1 MRKIVEIKNLVKS
14 YGGKDYQ
21 TKVLKNINLDIYEN
35 DFIAIMG
42 PSGAG
47 KSTLL
52 NMLSTLD
59 KPTRGEII
67 IDGEDITKVNN
78 KRLSKIRQE
87 KIGFI
92 FQDYNLLDNMTLQD
106 NIALPLSLNGKR
118 SREIIE
124 KTKQLA
130 SLFGLSEHLNKYP
143 YQLSG
148 GQKQRGASARALIT
162 NPRIIFA
169 DEPTGALDSKSSKDL
184 LISLKKANESG
195 NATIL
200 MVTHDPFSAS
210 FCERIL
216 FLKDGKLFNE
226 IFKGEK
232 SRKEFFNEILDILT
246 LLGGELGNVR

>member
-124 KTKQLA
+124 KTKQMA

-169 DEPTGALDSKSSKDL
+169 DEPTGALDYQTGKAILGL
-184 LISLKKANESG
+184 LREMCDKYTMTVIV
-195 NATIL
+195 I
-200 MVTHDPFSAS
+200 THNSALAPMAD
-210 FCERIL
+210 RI
-216 FLKDGKLFNE
+216 
-226 IFKGEK
+226 IH
-232 SRKEFFNEILDILT
+232 T
-246 LLGGELGNVR
+246 